1 MGKKKHWSL
10 FICLLLCFV
19 QVGCKKEDKTP
30 VVSMQ
35 ELWTVYET
43 EETIFAYTLDED
55 GGLYTLEYDIKAQEE
70 YDGLTAEKL
79 AQMTSEEIGKLTPE
93 ELAQLEQK
101 EADVFFLR
109 KYNAKGERE
118 YSKALEN
125 SLGSYVKAIA
135 VKDGMV
141 YFVPY
146 TVHEGEMCAVLYSY
160 RPDTKELTAVKALPY
175 FTSVSRMIPMEDC
188 FYLLG
193 TNVEGNLGRSSN
205 SYEHNGE
212 KLFCYTVSED
222 KIVEVGIEEP
232 IDICAIGEA
241 ELCVYA
247 HMGEEFC
254 LLSYDTSRDT
264 MKVMAKTSEY
274 KMHNMVLAGGTEDVV
289 YQSSERGL
297 VVSSLSD
304 VDVECELYPDG
315 SFWDNNLCCVNGR
328 VACMTFGGS
337 IVQFKLEDVKKESQ
351 VLRYIATGFSMDE
364 PYGCGYEM
372 QRTKLEEDK
381 FALKIMALD
390 KDFDV
395 CLVDTSYSF
404 SHNLKKNGV
413 FYPLN
418 DVPGVQA
425 YLDAC
430 FPYVREAATDED
442 GNIWMLPIAVNI
454 PGVVV
459 NEELVNDDMMMT
471 DGMKYEDY
479 FAAYAALNQANKSK
493 VDTPCIALWNEALRQ
508 YFAENNSVDTEE
520 FRKLVGVF
528 SKYWADLQESG
539 RAANS
544 EMWHQHVTDGIDY
557 GAYYIAQ
564 MGENARAYEV
574 PKVSTDS
581 KNVGTCLFLAVN
593 PYSDNLDATLNYIS
607 SWIAYTMESEDVPVF
622 FKDRV
627 VGESVYETSLYEL
640 YRNGEIGFTLD
651 ADICAGYDEVFRDI
665 SKLEAY
671 VEETERKLKIYLNE

>member
-1 MGKKKHWSL
+1 MHRREKMGKKKYWSL

-19 QVGCKKEDKTP
+19 PGGCKKKEAIKP
-30 VVSMQ
+30 VVPLQ
-35 ELWTVYET
+35 EMWTLYET
-43 EETIFAYTLDED
+43 EENIVAYTLDED
-55 GGLYTLEYDIKAQEE
+55 GGLYTLEYDLAAQEE
-70 YDGLTAEKL
+70 SDGLN
-79 AQMTSEEIGKLTPE
+79 Q
-93 ELAQLEQK
+93 
-101 EADVFFLR
+101 EAADSFFLR
-109 KYNAKGERE
+109 KCNAKGERE
-118 YSKALEN
+118 YSKALDS
-125 SLGSYVKAIA
+125 SLGSNVKAMA
-135 VKDGMV
+135 VKEGMV
-141 YFVPY
+141 YFVPH
-146 TVHEGEMCAVLYSY
+146 VPVEEELCAVLYSY
-160 RPDTKELTAVKALPY
+160 CPETEELTAVKAFPY
-175 FTSVSRMIPMEDC
+175 FTSVSRIIPMEDR

-193 TNVEGNLGRSSN
+193 TNVEGNSGGSSN

-212 KLFCYTVSED
+212 KLFCYTVSVD
-222 KIVEVGIEEP
+222 KFVEIGIEEP
-232 IDICAIGEA
+232 IDICTIGEA
-241 ELCVYA
+241 ELCIYA
-247 HMGEEFC
+247 HMGKEFC
-254 LLSYDTSRDT
+254 LLSYDTSRET
-264 MKVMAKTSEY
+264 MKVMAKTNEY
-274 KMHNMVLAGGTEDVV
+274 KMHNMVLVNGAKDVV

-315 SFWDNNLCCVNGR
+315 FFWDNGLCCVNGR
-328 VACMTFGGS
+328 VACMTIDGS
-337 IVQFKLEDVKKESQ
+337 VVRFKLKDVKKESR
-351 VLRYIATGFSMDE
+351 VLRYIATGISTDE

-372 QRTKLEEDK
+372 QRTKLGEDK

-418 DVPGVQA
+418 KVPGVKA

-459 NEELVNDDMMMT
+459 NEELVDEDLLMT
-471 DGMKYEDY
+471 NGTSYEDY
-479 FAAYAALNQANKSK
+479 FVAYAALNQTNRSK
-493 VDTPCIALWNEALRQ
+493 VSTPCIALWNEALRQ
-508 YFAENNSVDTEE
+508 YFAKNNSVDTQE
-520 FRKLVGVF
+520 FRKLVSVF
-528 SKYWADLQESG
+528 SDYWAELQESG
-539 RAANS
+539 RTENS
-544 EMWHQHVTDGIDY
+544 EMWHQHVTNGSDY
-557 GAYYIAQ
+557 DAYYIAQ
-564 MGENARAYEV
+564 MGENARVYEV
-574 PKVSTDS
+574 PKVSPDT

-651 ADICAGYDEVFRDI
+651 GDICAGYDEVLEDI

-671 VEETERKLKIYLNE
+671 IEETERKLKIYLNE